1 MALNIKETF
10 EVEAPIESVWA
21 FMLDPHAVA
30 RCMPGAELGE
40 VVDERTFA
48 GNIKVKVGAVTTSYA
63 GRVQFVDIDE
73 ATRHVSMTAEGKE
86 TGGGTAIGKM
96 SSQLTTLNDGR
107 VQVVAEASVELTGR
121 IAQVG
126 RGLIQ
131 GVSHQLFLKFVEC
144 AKQRLEAEEGNL
156 PVEEPENSEPVN
168 IVPVIFGAIWSGIV
182 NFFRGLFGRSSD

>member
-1 MALNIKETF
+1 MEKWCSEPST
-10 EVEAPIESVWA
+10 
-21 FMLDPHAVA
+21 
-30 RCMPGAELGE
+30 RAELSVNGI
-40 VVDERTFA
+40 DSSSFPRA
-48 GNIKVKVGAVTTSYA
+48 SGAKDVTRSNLMA
-63 GRVQFVDIDE
+63 FSFQRE
-73 ATRHVSMTAEGKE
+73 ATAFATSGFATSFRGDGTTVQSHFSEGKE

-96 SSQLTTLNDGR
+96 SSQLSTLDDGR

-144 AKQRLEAEEGNL
+144 AKQRLEAEEGSP

-168 IVPVIFGAIWSGIV
+168 IVPVIFRAIWSGIV
-182 NFFRGLFGRSSD
+182 NFFRGLFRRSSD

>member
-21 FMLDPHAVA
+21 FMMDPHAVA

-40 VVDERTFA
+40 VVDERTFE

-73 ATRHVSMTAEGKE
+73 AARHVSMTAEGKE

-96 SSQLTTLNDGR
+96 SSQLSTLDDGR

-144 AKQRLEAEEGNL
+144 AKQRLEAEEGSL
-156 PVEEPENSEPVN
+156 PVEEPENSEPLN
-168 IVPVIFGAIWSGIV
+168 IVPVIFRAIWSGIV
-182 NFFRGLFGRSSD
+182 NFFRGLFRRSSD